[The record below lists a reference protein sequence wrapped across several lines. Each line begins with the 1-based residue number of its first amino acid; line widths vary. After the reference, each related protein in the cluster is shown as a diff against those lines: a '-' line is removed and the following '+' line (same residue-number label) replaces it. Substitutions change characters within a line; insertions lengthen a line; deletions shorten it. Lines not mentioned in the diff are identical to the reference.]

1 MSNLIA
7 QHEMLLQQHGFKL
20 VRHDK
25 HLVYKNPENKVYVI
39 SATPSDHRWVKNAI
53 AVLKRVI
60 AEPPKPMV
68 VAISEFEREQA
79 AQLIQGQEKQKVVT
93 PGMGRGKQRRS
104 RGTGIYYERDEI
116 LTEEQRLRRAVLA
129 QQAVTNKQRREM
141 RLAEGRAAKQARRTA
156 IEAEKQEQDRI
167 FQQHCGLFIQRMR
180 DLANKYEEQF
190 VLDYQATVA
199 CRAWKAETFYE
210 FLPPGPQRDAEDYV
224 RRLLMEWISEIKAS
238 VPKEERLNEIDH
250 FIEHVRSL
258 FQQYVEKREE
268 RINKLMNIIKQGLSI
283 DRSLASLVYVLE
295 AYADLEPRMPYVRL
309 AESLTEEIAAILDD
323 ELDKLRLPED
333 ADVADVLVSGDG
345 FEFVWDD
352 NTEDRT

>member
-7 QHEMLLQQHGFKL
+7 QHEMLLKQHGFKL

-39 SATPSDHRWVKNAI
+39 STTPSDHRWAKNAI

-60 AEPPKPMV
+60 AEPAKPMV

-104 RGTGIYYERDEI
+104 RGTGIYYEPDEI

-129 QQAVTNKQRREM
+129 QQAATNKQRREM
-141 RLAEGRAAKQARRTA
+141 RRAERRAAKQARRTA

-167 FQQHCGLFIQRMR
+167 FQEHCGLFIQRMR
-180 DLANKYEEQF
+180 DLANEYEEQF
-190 VLDYQATVA
+190 VLDYQAIAA

-224 RRLLMEWISEIKAS
+224 RLRLMEWISEIKAS
-238 VPKEERLNEIDH
+238 VPKEELLNEIDQ
-250 FIEHVRSL
+250 FIEYGRSL

-268 RINKLMNIIKQGLSI
+268 RINKIINVIKRGLSV
-283 DRSLASLVYVLE
+283 DRSLDSLVYVLE
-295 AYADLEPRMPYVRL
+295 AYADSESRMPYTRL
-309 AESLTEEIAAILDD
+309 ADRLTEEIATMLND
-323 ELDKLRLPED
+323 ELDKLQLQGD
-333 ADVADVLVSGDG
+333 ANVPDVLVSGDG
-345 FEFVWDD
+345 FEFL
-352 NTEDRT
+352 